1 MESDNELVVEVL
13 DGKYTVIQD
22 SKGGIKALRYGEEWR
37 DCCGDGLI
45 LALAQEIYEL
55 RQQKTANAVAEA
67 VAKLPFGKSAALPWC
82 RESFPELNDAMEKY
96 EKTCHRSVVTYGDWA
111 MRILSKT
118 CTAIK

>member
-1 MESDNELVVEVL
+1 MESDDALVVEVL
-13 DGKYTVIQD
+13 DGKYTIIQD

-55 RQQKTANAVAEA
+55 RQQKTTNAVAEA
-67 VAKLPFGKSAALPWC
+67 VVKLPFGKSAALPWC

-96 EKTCHRSVVTYGDWA
+96 EKTCHCSVATYGDWPCEFCQKLA
-111 MRILSKT
+111 QR
-118 CTAIK
+118 